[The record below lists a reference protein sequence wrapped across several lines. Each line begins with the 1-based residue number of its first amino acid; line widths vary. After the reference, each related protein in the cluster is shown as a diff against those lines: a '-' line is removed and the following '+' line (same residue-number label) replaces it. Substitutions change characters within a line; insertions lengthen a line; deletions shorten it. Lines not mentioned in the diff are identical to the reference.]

1 MNPKNPRQSVILVV
15 WLLLSAGT
23 VQAQFGNPLRRLLRA
38 DTARFGRV
46 LRRPAAYR
54 VQVLYTQIRRD
65 GRGRPRFRSYSYRLR
80 PREYFYPAST
90 VKLPTAAVALA
101 KINEINQRRPAAAAP
116 LTRETPLQID
126 SAFAGQT
133 PVIADSSA
141 RAYLP
146 TLGQYVRKVLL
157 VSDND
162 AFNRLYEFVGQRA
175 LNEQLRAHGLRRT
188 RIVHRLSVGDQEPG
202 SRRTNPFTFFTDST
216 RAHVLY
222 QQPAATNAAPLP
234 PLRTRRPRIG
244 HAYQKGNAVIPK
256 PLDFTDKNVFPLR
269 DQQRVLR
276 ALLFPEAVPRR
287 QRFALPPADYQ
298 FLRRYLSL
306 LPRQSD
312 YPRYDSLPYPDNY
325 AKFLLAGGPPAVLPP
340 GVRIY
345 NKIGQAYGFLI
356 DNAYI
361 TNEAAGVEFLLSA
374 VIYVNADG
382 VLNDDK
388 YEYDEVGLPFLRA
401 LGRAVYD
408 YEVGRS
414 GTPPPHGKGRR
425 GK

>member
-1 MNPKNPRQSVILVV
+1 ML
-15 WLLLSAGT
+15 WLLLETNDA
-23 VQAQFGNPLRRLLRA
+23 QAQFGNPLRRLLQA
-38 DTARFGRV
+38 DTAQFGRV

-65 GRGRPRFRSYSYRLR
+65 GRGRAHFRSYSYRLR

-90 VKLPTAAVALA
+90 VKLPTAALALA
-101 KINEINQRRPAAAAP
+101 KIDRINRERPAGAAP
-116 LTRETPLQID
+116 LTRETPLVIG
-126 SAFAGQT
+126 SALAGQT
-133 PVIADSSA
+133 PVVADSSA

-146 TLGQYVRKVLL
+146 TIGQYVRKVLL

-162 AFNRLYEFVGQRA
+162 AFNRLYEFVGQHE
-175 LNEQLRAHGLRRT
+175 LNEQLRAHDLRRT
-188 RIVHRLSVGDQEPG
+188 RIIHRLSVGDQEPN
-202 SRRTNPFTFFTDST
+202 SRHTNPFTFFTDST
-216 RAHVLY
+216 LAHVLY

-244 HAYQKGNAVIPK
+244 HAYQEGNALIQR
-256 PLDFTDKNVFPLR
+256 PLDFTGKNVFPLR
-269 DQQRVLR
+269 DQQRVLL

-287 QRFALPPADYQ
+287 QRFALSSADYL

-306 LPRQSD
+306 LPRQSV
-312 YPRYDSLPYPDNY
+312 YPRYDSLHYPDNY
-325 AKFLLAGGPPAVLPP
+325 AKFLLAGGPPAALPP

-388 YEYDEVGLPFLRA
+388 YEYDEVGLPFMKE
-401 LGRAVYD
+401 LGRAVYE

-414 GTPPPHGKGRR
+414 GTPAPRGKGA
-425 GK
+425 KSK